1 MLNFA
6 FNHVTATAIVL
17 VLSACATSEI
27 KTIKIERL
35 TPEQLAS
42 LQQPANRKLTL
53 DYIISLSKAGT
64 APADIIKRLQD
75 SGTILPFNA
84 QQKSALAG
92 QGVDEA
98 VIDHIATAQARAA
111 QATRI
116 TEQADHEAMQ
126 ARQQAQE
133 RSRRRA
139 LEQSYYSGYPPYGPY
154 SPLGPYGYWGPRPA
168 HPGWGPGY
176 YYNNPAIGIGIWR

>member
-1 MLNFA
+1 M
-6 FNHVTATAIVL
+6 ATAITAAITAAIAL
-17 VLSACATSEI
+17 VLSGCASSEI

-53 DYIISLSKAGT
+53 EDVISLSKAGT

-75 SGTILPFNA
+75 SGTILLLKE
-84 QQKSALAG
+84 QQKSALAS
-92 QGVDEA
+92 QGVDQA
-98 VIDHIATAQARAA
+98 VIEHIATAQARAA
-111 QATRI
+111 QATRL
-116 TEQADHEAMQ
+116 TEQADREALQ

-133 RSRRRA
+133 RLRRRA
-139 LEQSYYSGYPPYGPY
+139 LEQSVHRGYPPYGPY
-154 SPLGPYGYWGPRPA
+154 GYWGP

-176 YYNNPAIGIGIWR
+176 NYNNPAIGIGIWR